1 MTPFGAK
8 VRELRAQRGLSL
20 RRMADDLKI
29 SAAYLSALEHGRRGL
44 PSKALVV
51 QICEYFHLIWDDE
64 EEVQR
69 LAGLSHP
76 RVVVDSAGLT
86 PAHTELANEL
96 ARRIRGLPAAAADRL
111 LAAIR
116 AA

>member
-1 MTPFGAK
+1 M
-8 VRELRAQRGLSL
+8 
-20 RRMADDLKI
+20 
-29 SAAYLSALEHGRRGL
+29 
-44 PSKALVV
+44 
-51 QICEYFHLIWDDE
+51 
-64 EEVQR
+64 QR